1 MNSSRFTKH
10 WAAALVA
17 FGLLCTVVVAP
28 TANAAGANSGVL
40 PPNSRSHGMTYG
52 EWSAAWWQ
60 WALSGTA
67 ADNPVAD
74 PTGASCA
81 VRQTAAVWFLAGTF
95 GGDAERTCTVPAGKA
110 LFFPIINTVWA
121 NDPGGTAT
129 EDEVRAAAR
138 ADLVGATASAEI
150 DGTAITNLQGYLVE
164 SPTFTLVLSDDN
176 VLGAPGGT
184 YAPAAA
190 AGIHL
195 LLAPLA
201 PGSHLVRFR
210 GCFAN
215 GFCAGAVYHLTVSAD
230 T

>member
-1 MNSSRFTKH
+1 MRASTFTKH
-10 WAAALVA
+10 RMMALLA
-17 FGLLCTVVVAP
+17 LGFLCSIAVAP
-28 TANAAGANSGVL
+28 TANAAGANPGVL
-40 PPNSRSHGMTYG
+40 PPNSQAHGSTYG
-52 EWSAAWWQ
+52 QWSAAWWQ

-74 PTGASCA
+74 PTGANCA

-95 GGDAERTCTVPAGKA
+95 GGDAERACTVPADKA
-110 LFFPIINTVWA
+110 LFFPLVNTIWA

-129 EDEVRAAAR
+129 EDDVRAGAR

-150 DGTAITNLQGYLVE
+150 DGRAITNLQDYLVE

-190 AGIHL
+190 AGVHL
-195 LLAPLA
+195 LLAPLTRLGE
-201 PGSHLVRFR
+201 PDP
-210 GCFAN
+210 
-215 GFCAGAVYHLTVSAD
+215 D
-230 T
+230 TWAETA